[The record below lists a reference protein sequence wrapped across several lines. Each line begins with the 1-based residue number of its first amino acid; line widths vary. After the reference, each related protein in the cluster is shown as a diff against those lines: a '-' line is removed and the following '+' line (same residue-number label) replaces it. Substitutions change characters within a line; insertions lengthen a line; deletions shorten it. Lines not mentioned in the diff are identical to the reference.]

1 MRRISALLAVL
12 VPLAAA
18 SAAPA
23 ADGVESRISGAF
35 AKLGMAPERSACYG
49 RIIAGRLDG
58 AQGEKA
64 ARILEAA
71 KTGGE
76 VRKAVNAEGG
86 ALRLAFFMAWM
97 NCG

>member
-1 MRRISALLAVL
+1 MRRISAALAIC

-18 SAAPA
+18 SAALA
-23 ADGVESRISGAF
+23 AESVESRISGAF

-49 RIIAGRLDG
+49 RTIAGRLD
-58 AQGEKA
+58 AARGERA